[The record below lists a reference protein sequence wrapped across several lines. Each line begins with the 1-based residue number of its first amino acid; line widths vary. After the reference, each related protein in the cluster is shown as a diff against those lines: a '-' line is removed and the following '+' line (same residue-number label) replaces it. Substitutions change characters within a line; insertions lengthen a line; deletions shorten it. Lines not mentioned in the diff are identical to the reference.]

1 VRRVTLVCSSLTN
14 GGAERVA
21 ADLCRYLHEQGRD
34 VTLLTLTGDDADDY
48 ECPEGVRRVRME
60 IRRAPL
66 SVLHRV
72 WYLFSRVL
80 AVRRKLIALKPDV
93 VVAFIDIA
101 NMLVLVALFGTGIPV
116 IVSERIHPAYN
127 PIARLWFWAR
137 QVIYPLARSVTV
149 QTEEGAEWFRR
160 NSLIKHPIVI
170 PNAIRYRRDLEAL
183 SAVVFDEA
191 RHPFVLAIGRLDKQ
205 KGFDL
210 LLEAFG
216 RSGLPGAGWNLVIL
230 GRGRELAALKQQ
242 AAALGIANAVTF
254 AGFVEVGPWLAQ
266 ADLFVLSSRFEGFPN
281 ALMEAMQMQ
290 RACISFDCLSG
301 PSDLIEN
308 EQNGVLVAPQDVAAL
323 SAALK
328 RLAAD
333 PALRSRLG
341 AEAGK
346 VSERFSHTR
355 IYGKWL
361 ALIDAVAA
369 GKAGARLA
377 SFFAASVTWQFD
389 HETQGS
395 RAGEG

>member
-1 VRRVTLVCSSLTN
+1 MRRVTLVCASLAG

-21 ADLCRYLHEQGRD
+21 ADLCRYLLEQDRD
-34 VTLLTLTGDDADDY
+34 IALLTLTGDDADDY

-60 IRRAPL
+60 IRRAPPSL
-66 SVLHRV
+66 LHRV
-72 WYLFSRVL
+72 WYLIGRVV
-80 AVRRKLIALKPDV
+80 AVRRKLTALKPDV
-93 VVAFIDIA
+93 VVTFIDKV
-101 NMLVLVALFGTGIPV
+101 NMLVLIALFGTGIPV
-116 IVSERIHPAYN
+116 IVSERVHPGYN
-127 PIARLWFWAR
+127 PIARLWFWVR

-183 SAVVFDEA
+183 SAVVLDEA

-216 RSGLPGAGWNLVIL
+216 RSGLPGAGWNLV

-341 AEAGK
+341 TEAGK

>member
-1 VRRVTLVCSSLTN
+1 VRRVTVVCESLAG

-21 ADLCRYLHEQGRD
+21 ADLCRYLVEQGRD
-34 VTLLTLTGDDADDY
+34 VTLLTLMGDDADDY

-60 IRRAPL
+60 IRRAPPSL
-66 SVLHRV
+66 LHRV
-72 WYLFSRVL
+72 WYLFGRVL
-80 AVRRKLIALKPDV
+80 AVRRKLIVLKPDV
-93 VVAFIDIA
+93 VVTFMDKV
-101 NMLVLVALFGTGIPV
+101 NMLVLIALFGTGIPV
-116 IVSERIHPAYN
+116 IVSERVHPGHN

-160 NSLIKHPIVI
+160 KSLVKHPIVI
-170 PNAIRYRRDLEAL
+170 PNAVRYRRDLEAL
-183 SAVVFDEA
+183 SAVVLDEA

-210 LLEAFG
+210 LLEAFS
-216 RSGLPGAGWNLVIL
+216 RSGLPGAGWSLVIL
-230 GRGRELAALKQQ
+230 GRGGELAALKQQ

-254 AGFVEVGPWLAQ
+254 AGFMEVGPWLAQ
-266 ADLFVLSSRFEGFPN
+266 ADLFVLSSRFEDFPN

-323 SAALK
+323 SEALK